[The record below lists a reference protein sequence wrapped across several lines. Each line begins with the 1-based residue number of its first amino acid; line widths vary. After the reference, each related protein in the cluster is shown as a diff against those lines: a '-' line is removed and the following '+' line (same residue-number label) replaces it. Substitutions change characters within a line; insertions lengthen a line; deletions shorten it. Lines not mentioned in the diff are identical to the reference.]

1 MAITS
6 VQLDKDIVEKVKVI
20 IKKKKPLRKI
30 NSYAEAIR
38 EVLIDF
44 VNKNQKF
51 LAEEINQDQI
61 ETIPEESI

>member
-6 VQLDKDIVEKVKVI
+6 VQLDKDLVEKVKAIV
-20 IKKKKPLRKI
+20 KKKKPLRKI
-30 NSYAEAIR
+30 NSYAEATR

-51 LAEEINQDQI
+51 LEVEHKQDQI
-61 ETIPEESI
+61 ESIPEEII

>member
-6 VQLDKDIVEKVKVI
+6 IQLDKDLVEKVKAI
-20 IKKKKPLRKI
+20 IRKKKPLRKI
-30 NSYAEAIR
+30 NSYAKAIR

-51 LAEEINQDQI
+51 LVQEIKQNQI
-61 ETIPEESI
+61 ETVPEEIL

>member
-6 VQLDKDIVEKVKVI
+6 VQLDRDLVEKVKTIV
-20 IKKKKPLRKI
+20 KKKKPLRKI

-44 VNKNQKF
+44 VNRNQKF
-51 LAEEINQDQI
+51 LTQEINQNQI
-61 ETIPEESI
+61 ETIPEEII